1 MTIPNSSG
9 SWAPRRRAPPGSCD
23 CHLHIYDPRFT
34 VSRPG
39 ARLTQDA
46 SVAEYRLLQNRL
58 GTARAVIVQP
68 AAYGF
73 DNSVT
78 VDAIGQL
85 GIGNARGIAVIEPS
99 IGDAPLRELDRVG
112 IRGVRFTQHDSRT
125 AVTTPE
131 MIEPV
136 AARIAELGWHV
147 QLHLRADQI
156 VEMATIIA
164 RLPCAIVFDHM
175 ARLPQPEGTAH
186 PAFAIVCD
194 LLDAGR
200 AWVKIS
206 GAYLDSKAPAYA
218 DVRSVMQAFIR
229 RAPERC
235 VWGSDWPHPTEV
247 DAKPDDAA
255 LLDLF
260 TDCTPS
266 DEVRGRILV
275 DNPRRLYGFQEK
287 A

>member
-1 MTIPNSSG
+1 MIVPNSSG
-9 SWAPRRRAPPGSCD
+9 SWAPRRMAPPGSCD

-34 VSRPG
+34 PSRPG
-39 ARLTQDA
+39 ARLTREA
-46 SVAEYRLLQNRL
+46 SVAEYRRLQNRL
-58 GTARAVIVQP
+58 GTSRAVIVQP

-85 GIGNARGIAVIEPS
+85 GLASARGVAVIEPS

-112 IRGVRFTQHDSRT
+112 IRGVRFTQHDPRT
-125 AVTTPE
+125 AVTTPA

-136 AARIAELGWHV
+136 AERIAELGWHA

-156 VEMATIIA
+156 VEMAAIIA
-164 RLPCAIVFDHM
+164 RLPCTIVIDHM
-175 ARLPQPEGTAH
+175 ARLPQPQGVAH
-186 PAFAIVCD
+186 PAFGIVCD
-194 LLDAGR
+194 LLATGR

-206 GAYLDSKAPAYA
+206 GAYLDSKAPGYA
-218 DVRSVMQAFIR
+218 DIKGVMQAFIA

-260 TDCTPS
+260 TDCTPN
-266 DEVRGRILV
+266 DDVRTRILV
-275 DNPRRLYGFQEK
+275 ENPKHLYGF
-287 A
+287 